1 MDKNELDKNELDRN
15 DLDRVELHKKN
26 SKRRW
31 IIITVIVLVLTNAA
45 SLFIG
50 SNYLLSP
57 NGSVSVDNNTY
68 NEIMKFKK
76 LFAIRDELYKYYDG
90 KIDDNALVTGAIK
103 GMTSSLND
111 PYTVYMDQQE
121 TKDFNSQIQGQEYVG
136 LGMQVEAKDNKVVV
150 VTAFDDSPAQKA
162 GIKSGDAIVKINGTE
177 VTGKDLDKAVAMM
190 KGKAGTSV
198 KVTIYRAGKGNFDV
212 TATREKI
219 VMNTVTGEMLSNNIG
234 YIQISM
240 FDENTGA
247 NFNKKMAELKTQ
259 GMKALVLDL
268 RDNPGGLLTACVD
281 VTSNFVTK
289 DKTIVSMIDKNN
301 SKEVYKSKGGDYIGM
316 PLVVLV
322 NENTASASEIFSG
335 AIRDYKLG
343 TLVGVKTFGKGIVQN
358 VFDTGNGTQLK
369 VTISKYYTPNGENIH
384 HKGIKP
390 DIEIKYPDNLK
401 NLPYDR
407 NTDPQFKKALE
418 IIKSKLK

>member
-1 MDKNELDKNELDRN
+1 M
-15 DLDRVELHKKN
+15 HKKN

-103 GMTSSLND
+103 GMTSALND

-121 TKDFNSQIQGQEYVG
+121 TKDFNSQIQGEEYVG

-162 GIKSGDAIVKINGTE
+162 GIKSGDAIVKVNGTD

-198 KVTIYRAGKGNFDV
+198 KVTIYRAGKGTFDI
-212 TATREKI
+212 TATRQSI

-234 YIQISM
+234 YIQMSM

-247 NFNKKMAELKTQ
+247 NFNKKMAELKAQ
-259 GMKALVLDL
+259 GMKALILDL

-281 VTSNFVTK
+281 VTSNFVPK

-407 NTDPQFKKALE
+407 DTDPQFKKALE
-418 IIKSKLK
+418 IIKSKVK